1 MATGRIKI
9 EVDTEEAGKWL
20 SSVLWHKSADE
31 LPNPFVSVLVYVPD
45 EAPLPTVHEGY
56 VDNDG
61 GWHLVYCGY
70 QTTVDVTYWMNMPNP
85 PET

>member
-1 MATGRIKI
+1 MATDRIKI
-9 EVDTEEAGKWL
+9 EIDTEEANKWL

-45 EAPLPTVHEGY
+45 ETPLPTVHEGY
-56 VDNDG
+56 VDYDG
-61 GWHLVYCGY
+61 GWHLVHCFY
-70 QTTVDVTYWMNMPNP
+70 QTTVNVTHWMDMPKP